1 DPPGPASS
9 IPRRMGGNGG
19 MADKSLFIIAID
31 FGTSYSGYCFAL
43 ESCVDQIRQVF
54 WGMEHG
60 FKTVKTPTC
69 ILFNEK
75 KEFKKFGYDAVMKY
89 NTFPASEAPKW
100 YFFQNFKM
108 KLYNQVS
115 GTLLEADNGRMLPAL
130 TVFSESLR
138 YMKDHALNSIGE
150 ASFQTACEPEDITWV
165 VTVPAIWDAS
175 ARQFMRLAAKEAG
188 LITDM
193 FSEKLIIAL
202 EPEAASVWCKQ
213 LPRSGFVAE
222 GSHREKFEES
232 PGTHY
237 IVVDCG
243 GGTIDITVHEIQQD
257 KTLKELHKA
266 SGGGWGGNT
275 VDENF
280 KAFLREIFHGGIWD
294 EYIKKYPTEFH
305 QMMYNFGLQKCSSS
319 RDDVYLHCYTN
330 LIKVAEQKQDISLF
344 FNHVEGTH
352 WHDGIIM
359 ITYEK
364 MKSFFA
370 YSTGK
375 IIGALKEIL
384 RKPEMATVQYI
395 LLVGGFA
402 SSIILRDEIYHTF
415 SERYSILCP
424 MEAQAAIVKGAVL
437 FGYNS
442 QIVASRISARTYGV
456 AVCHAFDAA
465 VHDERKKRVSK
476 TDNYVYCTD
485 LFKRLVGIGDLINI
499 DEDVHYTFTPVEPDQ
514 TSMQLRFCCTEKENA
529 KYIDEKGM
537 KMLGSCTVPMP
548 NPELGRNRQVRLDV
562 KFGLTEFKAT
572 ATDLTSNQSRTV
584 MIDFLTM

>member
-1 DPPGPASS
+1 HLASPPLGPQH
-9 IPRRMGGNGG
+9 IPNYPPY

-115 GTLLEADNGRMLPAL
+115 GTLKITSNMELEADNGRMLPAL

-175 ARQFMRLAAKEAG
+175 ARQFMRLAAKEILSSLHHSEG
-188 LITDM
+188 RDFSSCQQLFFLNKLTNLI
-193 FSEKLIIAL
+193 L
-202 EPEAASVWCKQ
+202 WC
-213 LPRSGFVAE
+213 L
-222 GSHREKFEES
+222 
-232 PGTHY
+232 
-237 IVVDCG
+237 